1 MKNLIRILALS
12 SVVLLFGFSCSSQE
26 KTTEDTTQSKPK
38 PTPTAV
44 KYPGY
49 EIVEV
54 LPHDS
59 TLFTQGLLFH
69 DGHLYE
75 SGGMR
80 GQSRLVRYAPGEE
93 IEQSKQMSRSIFSE
107 GIALLNGKIYMLTY
121 TSGKCLVF
129 DQKTFEL
136 VEEYSYLGQGWGL
149 ETDGEKLY
157 MTDGSSVIKVINPT
171 NFSIESTISVKING
185 NKLEYLNELEYIDD
199 YLFAN
204 VWQRA
209 EIVKIDIKTGNVV
222 AAYNMSE
229 LIERVMYNPA
239 IDVLNGI
246 AYDKSE
252 DVFYLTGKL
261 WPKLFKVKLGS

>member
-1 MKNLIRILALS
+1 
-12 SVVLLFGFSCSSQE
+12 
-26 KTTEDTTQSKPK
+26 
-38 PTPTAV
+38 
-44 KYPGY
+44 
-49 EIVEV
+49 
-54 LPHDS
+54 
-59 TLFTQGLLFH
+59 
-69 DGHLYE
+69 
-75 SGGMR
+75 
-80 GQSRLVRYAPGEE
+80 
-93 IEQSKQMSRSIFSE
+93 
-107 GIALLNGKIYMLTY
+107 
-121 TSGKCLVF
+121 VF

-136 VEEYSYLGQGWGL
+136 VEEYGYLGQGWGI

-185 NKLEYLNELEYIDD
+185 NKLEYLNELEYIEG

-229 LIERVMYNPA
+229 LIERVIYNPA
-239 IDVLNGI
+239 IDLLNGI